1 MNSLV
6 IFVKIEAIL
15 NDHVDED
22 YRLEDPGF
30 FTPLIEKFPE
40 AEFRQR
46 SHIET
51 VFLGTEYCFVQ
62 ASIGDGEC
70 LQIESIAGKPS
81 PPSFHLIVLVINVL
95 SMQWRAM
102 SKAKLIHTSN

>member
-1 MNSLV
+1 M
-6 IFVKIEAIL
+6 FAKIEAIL
-15 NDHVDED
+15 DDHVDED

-51 VFLGTEYCFVQ
+51 VFPGTEYCFVR
-62 ASIGDGEC
+62 ASIGNGEC
-70 LQIESIAGKPS
+70 LQIEPIAGKPS
-81 PPSFHLIVLVINVL
+81 PSGFPLIV
-95 SMQWRAM
+95 
-102 SKAKLIHTSN
+102 